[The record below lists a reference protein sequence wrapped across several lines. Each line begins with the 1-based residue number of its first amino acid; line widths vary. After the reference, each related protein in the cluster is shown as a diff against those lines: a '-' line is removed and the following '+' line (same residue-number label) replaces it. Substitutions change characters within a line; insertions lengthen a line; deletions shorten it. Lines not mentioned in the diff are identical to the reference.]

1 MGQASPF
8 ERKLNEKNPCGLHRN
23 IINVTAWGTGA
34 MNNLREK
41 WLRMQLYVYINERNN
56 SCWSRTI
63 IKIYIAR
70 QRVAVCNAQSIRE
83 EAE

>member
-34 MNNLREK
+34 MDNLREK
-41 WLRMQLYVYINERNN
+41 WLRMQLYVYLN
-56 SCWSRTI
+56 
-63 IKIYIAR
+63 
-70 QRVAVCNAQSIRE
+70 
-83 EAE
+83 